1 MPADWPPP
9 IVTARQCPDQ
19 MAPPAALRALRT
31 AQACGWVA
39 FYSFA
44 MGTVPDAQGR
54 PAGVVRS
61 VAVRATRDGEV
72 VFGSWERPGDKSK
85 PYAFRGAWHLHDR
98 QLERLPAAQV
108 ATVLGSVNRTG
119 ASR

>member
-1 MPADWPPP
+1 MQADWPPP

-39 FYSFA
+39 FCSFA

-61 VAVRATRDGEV
+61 VAVRATRGVETLIAT
-72 VFGSWERPGDKSK
+72 WERPGDKSK
-85 PYAFRGAWHLHDR
+85 PYGFRSAWHHNGDLK
-98 QLERLPAAQV
+98 RLAARDI
-108 ATVLGSVNRTG
+108 TEVLGSLNRTG